1 MANEEGVNMM
11 EMVGQGRAMS
21 SSQTVC
27 LTYLERHAR
36 QEEKKGLW

>member
-1 MANEEGVNMM
+1 MANEEAVNIM
-11 EMVGQGRAMS
+11 EMVGQGRSVS
-21 SSQTVC
+21 SSETVC